1 MSETSTSI
9 DDLLRHDDEPPPKQE
24 RELTGLSWWIRTAF
38 VAAGLAAVAVFAL
51 RLFGYGL
58 SIPLAFAT
66 FLALLVLRRAVA
78 LVAPPPAIKV
88 YASRPSGEED
98 GSYNWAA
105 SEDGLN
111 AAVRRWEN
119 RLAWSDREPDRFVR
133 SPQPKLAQIVDERL
147 RQRHGITT
155 TSDPKRARAL
165 LGDPL
170 WTLLT
175 KPPKRT
181 PHPRDLAAIVSHL
194 EKL

>member
-1 MSETSTSI
+1 MSDASTSI
-9 DDLLRHDDEPPPKQE
+9 DDLLRHDEEPPPTQE
-24 RELTGLSWWIRTAF
+24 REISGLGWWVRTAF
-38 VAAGLAAVAVFAL
+38 VAAGLAAVAVFGL

-66 FLALLVLRRAVA
+66 FMALLVLRRAVA
-78 LVAPPPAIKV
+78 LVAPPAIKV
-88 YASRPSGEED
+88 YASRPAGEED
-98 GSYNWAA
+98 GNYNWAA
-105 SEDGLN
+105 AGDGLS

-119 RLAWSDREPDRFVR
+119 RLAWADREPDRFVR

-147 RQRHGITT
+147 RQRHGFTA

-181 PHPRDLAAIVSHL
+181 PHPRDLTAIVSHL